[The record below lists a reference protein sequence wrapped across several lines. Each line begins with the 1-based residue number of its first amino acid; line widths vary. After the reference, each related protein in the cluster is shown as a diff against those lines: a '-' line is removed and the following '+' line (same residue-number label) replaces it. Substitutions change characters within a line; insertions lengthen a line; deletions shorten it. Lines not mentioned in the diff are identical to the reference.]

1 MVHTIKKIAV
11 VIFIVMIS
19 SSCDDWLEL
28 KPPGGLIREEYWKN
42 KEDVEA
48 VLMSAY
54 QKLASIDEKLF
65 IFGEIRADMLEG
77 DINQPNREELLM
89 ESNIFPDN
97 GICDW
102 SDFYSI
108 INMANEV
115 IKNAP
120 LVQDVDDT
128 FTDFEMQSNVA
139 EAYFLRSLSYFYLV
153 RIYRDVPLVLEP
165 TETDDAEIYVPKTE
179 ESVILDQIVTD
190 LENNRS
196 FAPSGGFSTIKENK
210 GRASKAAFDA
220 LLADI
225 ELWRFNYEAVIR
237 HVEKIE
243 AVEDIVLVPGNRWFE
258 IFYPGNSL
266 EGIFELQFDG
276 DLNQRNSLFGLTF
289 RNSFRYDPSQKAL
302 ELFSTDFE
310 SAEIV
315 RGPGTIVKE
324 GEDDFNIWKYV
335 GRAADGSSTR
345 SGNETSSC
353 NWIVY
358 RLADVLLMKAEA
370 LSQLSR
376 FQEAYDIISEVR
388 TRAGMLPLSLSNNTI
403 AYEDAIMDERARELA
418 YEGKRWFDLLR
429 LGRRNN
435 YQRKATLIEVVV
447 TNVPSTQK
455 RILSAK
461 LTNPLGWYLPI
472 YENEIERNKEL
483 VQNPYYNF

>member
-1 MVHTIKKIAV
+1 MVHTIKKITV
-11 VIFIVMIS
+11 VFFIVMIS

-28 KPPGGLIREEYWKN
+28 KPPGGLIRDEYWKN

-54 QKLASIDEKLF
+54 QKFAEIDEKLF
-65 IFGEIRADMLEG
+65 IFGEIRADMLKG
-77 DINQPNREELLM
+77 DINQPNSEELLM

-97 GICDW
+97 SICDW

-108 INMANEV
+108 INKANEV

-120 LVQDVDDT
+120 LVQDVDNT
-128 FTDFEMQSNVA
+128 FTDFEMRSNVA
-139 EAYFLRSLSYFYLV
+139 EAYFIRSLSYFYLI
-153 RIYRDVPLVLEP
+153 RLYRDVPLVLEP
-165 TETDDAEIYVPKTE
+165 TETDDAEIYVSKSQ

-243 AVEDIVLVPGNRWFE
+243 AVENIVLIPGNRWFE

-276 DLNQRNSLFGLTF
+276 DLNQRNSIFGLTF
-289 RNSFRYDPSQKAL
+289 RNSNRYDPSQKAL

-310 SAEIV
+310 SAEII

-345 SGNETSSC
+345 SGNETASC

-358 RLADVLLMKAEA
+358 RLADVMLMKAEA
-370 LSQLSR
+370 LAQLSR
-376 FQEAYDIISEVR
+376 FQEAYDIISEIR

-403 AYEDAIMDERARELA
+403 AYEDAIMEERARELA

-461 LTNPLGWYLPI
+461 LTNPLGWYLPV

-483 VQNPYYNF
+483 EQNPYYNF

>member
-1 MVHTIKKIAV
+1 MIHSVKKIAV
-11 VIFIVMIS
+11 LFFIVLIS
-19 SSCDDWLEL
+19 GSCDDWLEL
-28 KPPGGLIREEYWKN
+28 LPPGGLIREEYWKN

-54 QKLASIDEKLF
+54 QKFAEIDENLF
-65 IFGEIRADMLEG
+65 IFGEIRTYILKV

-97 GICDW
+97 SICDW
-102 SDFYSI
+102 SEFYNI
-108 INMANEV
+108 INKANEV

-120 LVQDVDDT
+120 LVQDVDNT
-128 FTDFEMQSNVA
+128 FTDFEMRSNVA

-165 TETDDAEIYVPKTE
+165 TETDDAEIYVSKSPE
-179 ESVILDQIVTD
+179 NVILDQIVTD

-237 HVEKIE
+237 HVERIE
-243 AVEDIVLVPGNRWFE
+243 QVEDIVLVPGNRWFE
-258 IFYPGNSL
+258 IYYPGNSL

-302 ELFSTDFE
+302 ELFSTDYE

-345 SGNETSSC
+345 SGNETASC

-358 RLADVLLMKAEA
+358 RLADVMLMKAEA
-370 LSQLSR
+370 LAQLSR
-376 FQEAYDIISEVR
+376 FQEAYDILAEIR

-403 AYEDAIMDERARELA
+403 TYEDAIMEERARELA